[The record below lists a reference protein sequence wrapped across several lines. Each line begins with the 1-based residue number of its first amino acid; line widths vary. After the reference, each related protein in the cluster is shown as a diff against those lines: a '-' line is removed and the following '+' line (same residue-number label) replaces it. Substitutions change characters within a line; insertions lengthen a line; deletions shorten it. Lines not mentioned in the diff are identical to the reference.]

1 MQNSPKTKIQKAF
14 TMRKRIKQKT
24 SVSFTYLS
32 YIKTIPINMAQLFFS
47 NEAIA
52 IEQKKNNF
60 IFMVSLFGT

>member
-1 MQNSPKTKIQKAF
+1 
-14 TMRKRIKQKT
+14 MRKRIKSKT

-52 IEQKKNNF
+52 IEQKN
-60 IFMVSLFGT
+60 I